1 MMMPVLWI
9 ALAYG
14 IVSMVLLV
22 YTARLRRRVRELETA
37 VGPQPRPLVQ
47 PAHPR

>member
-1 MMMPVLWI
+1 MPALWI

-14 IVSMVLLV
+14 IVSMVLLL
-22 YTARLRRRVRELETA
+22 YTARLRRRVRELESA
-37 VGPQPRPLVQ
+37 VRSRPRPLVQ

>member
-1 MMMPVLWI
+1 MPFLWI

-14 IVSMVLLV
+14 IVSMVLLL

-37 VGPQPRPLVQ
+37 VGPRPRPLFQSV
-47 PAHPR
+47 HPR

>member
-1 MMMPVLWI
+1 MPALWI

-14 IVSMVLLV
+14 IVATVLLL
-22 YTARLRRRVRELETA
+22 YTARLRRRVRELETE
-37 VGPQPRPLVQ
+37 VGPRPRPLVQ